1 MFSFAETFQLLPDSH
16 IVLIKRWRNSH
27 TCKTKFFFSFSIM
40 KKTSEEKKNKVFH
53 LQSLMFDVCCKRNAL
68 GKCPNLKRKYLLLRA
83 LNHSAFDKKA
93 NIKSGQ
99 LSALLKR
106 LFKRIGGKKVMKMLF
121 CYEPS
126 IQAKSRR
133 LSSLER
139 KPSLCSRPKK
149 ELITRTPVVK
159 HLVNISSYLTTLLLH
174 YFYHILCKG
183 TMKVREY
190 QFSPML
196 LAFGDFP

>member
-1 MFSFAETFQLLPDSH
+1 MMHFKNLPLARFCVAQMRTMSDK
-16 IVLIKRWRNSH
+16 IK
-27 TCKTKFFFSFSIM
+27 
-40 KKTSEEKKNKVFH
+40 
-53 LQSLMFDVCCKRNAL
+53 
-68 GKCPNLKRKYLLLRA
+68 
-83 LNHSAFDKKA
+83 
-93 NIKSGQ
+93 KSGQ
-99 LSALLKR
+99 LSEKR
-106 LFKRIGGKKVMKMLF
+106 LFKKNWTKKKVVMRLF
-121 CYEPS
+121 FPLAS